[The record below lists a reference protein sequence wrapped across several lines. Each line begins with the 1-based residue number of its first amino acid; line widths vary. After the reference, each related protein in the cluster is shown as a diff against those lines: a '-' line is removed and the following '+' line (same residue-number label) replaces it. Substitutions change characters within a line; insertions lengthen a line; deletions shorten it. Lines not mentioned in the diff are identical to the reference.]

1 MENKVEE
8 VEGGKR
14 SLCLT
19 NIKLNIYKDIYAVY
33 IE

>member
-1 MENKVEE
+1 MENRVEE

-14 SLCLT
+14 WNSLT
-19 NIKLNIYKDIYAVY
+19 NIKLNRYKDIYAVY